1 MYLKKQHLRK
11 MFSVHLVNLQLSAA
25 DLQSSVTGI
34 NTDLISM
41 KSMNKKT
48 QNSWK
53 TRLQN

>member
-1 MYLKKQHLRK
+1 
-11 MFSVHLVNLQLSAA
+11 MFSVHLVKLQLSAS

-48 QNSWK
+48 QNPQK
-53 TRLQN
+53 ARLRN

>member
-1 MYLKKQHLRK
+1 